1 MFNFTLYQREMR
13 RSLLTLCIFGAL
25 MTLYLSVIIGMFDPK
40 LMGSLDEWVDILP
53 EMMAAI
59 GMTAGA
65 TTLIGF
71 MSSYLY
77 GFILLVIPMVF
88 IILRAN
94 ALVAKYV
101 DSNAMVSLA
110 AAPVK
115 RRAIAFTQ
123 MAVLATGMIALVVY
137 ATVIE
142 LACAA
147 KFPGALAVGDLLRL
161 NLGLLCLHLFIGG
174 ICFFA
179 SCLFNET
186 KYSIAVGAGVPA
198 LMFILK
204 MLSNTGEAAEKAK
217 YFTFFTL
224 FNPDGIVAGE
234 ASAIIGMA
242 ALFVGACALFAAA
255 IGVFRKKDLH
265 I

>member
-1 MFNFTLYQREMR
+1 MFSFTLYKREMKK
-13 RSLLTLCIFGAL
+13 SILTLVIFGAL
-25 MTLYLSVIIGMFDPK
+25 MTLYVSVIIGMFDPA
-40 LMGSLDEWVDILP
+40 LMGSLDEWADIMP
-53 EMMAAI
+53 ELMAAV
-59 GMTAGA
+59 GMSAGA

-88 IILRAN
+88 TILRAN

-101 DSNAMVSLA
+101 DSGAMVALT

-115 RRAIAFTQ
+115 RGAIAFTQ
-123 MAVLATGMIALVVY
+123 MKALVTGIIALVAY
-137 ATVIE
+137 AATVE
-142 LACAA
+142 LICAS
-147 KFPGALAVGDLLRL
+147 KFPGELVVGDLLVL
-161 NLGLLCLHLFIGG
+161 NLGLLCLQLFIGG

-186 KYSIAVGAGVPA
+186 KHSIAVGAGVPA

-204 MLSNTGEAAEKAK
+204 MLSNTGEAAKKAK

-224 FNPDGIVAGE
+224 FNPDGIIAGK
-234 ASAIIGMA
+234 ASAIAGMI
-242 ALFVGACALFAAA
+242 ALFAGACALFIAAVT
-255 IGVFRKKDLH
+255 VFSKKDLH

>member
-1 MFNFTLYQREMR
+1 
-13 RSLLTLCIFGAL
+13 
-25 MTLYLSVIIGMFDPK
+25 
-40 LMGSLDEWVDILP
+40 
-53 EMMAAI
+53 
-59 GMTAGA
+59 
-65 TTLIGF
+65 

-88 IILRAN
+88 TILRAN

-123 MAVLATGMIALVVY
+123 MKVIATGIIALVVY
-137 ATVIE
+137 ATVVE
-142 LACAA
+142 LICAA
-147 KFPGALAVGDLLRL
+147 KFPGELAVGDLLFL
-161 NLGLLCLHLFIGG
+161 NLGLLCLQLFIGG
-174 ICFFA
+174 VCFFA

-204 MLSNTGEAAEKAK
+204 MLSNTGEAAKTAK
-217 YFTFFTL
+217 YATFFTL
-224 FNPDGIVAGE
+224 FNPDGLIAGE
-234 ASAIIGMA
+234 ASAITGI
-242 ALFVGACALFAAA
+242 VALFAGACVLFLAA
-255 IGVFRKKDLH
+255 IAVFSKKDLH